1 MMQQHHLVTIH
12 GEITACQ
19 QMLCL
24 TQVKTER
31 IMPEYAQD
39 IIIHQ
44 MITVIGFLFT
54 ETVHGNFLQIKEN
67 LRQEKYQALR
77 KADG

>member
-1 MMQQHHLVTIH
+1 
-12 GEITACQ
+12 
-19 QMLCL
+19 
-24 TQVKTER
+24 
-31 IMPEYAQD
+31 MPEYEQD